1 MLRRPA
7 QRSAA
12 GITRGKENGA
22 LHPNSNAVP
31 SAASEPPTRNW
42 VAAHPASRDS
52 NPIEPGTAAAPL
64 RKPKYVRQPRNSPPP
79 RTSSRPGL
87 ARVGDSEDRRLALAL
102 VWRDGRVISTALGV
116 AHEGHAVAECVATR
130 EDARGQR
137 GADAAMRA
145 LMAWAVSLG
154 AHCIGLQVVAD
165 NAPAIALYRR
175 LGFEA
180 VCENRFWVKR

>member
-1 MLRRPA
+1 M
-7 QRSAA
+7 
-12 GITRGKENGA
+12 
-22 LHPNSNAVP
+22 
-31 SAASEPPTRNW
+31 
-42 VAAHPASRDS
+42 
-52 NPIEPGTAAAPL
+52 
-64 RKPKYVRQPRNSPPP
+64 
-79 RTSSRPGL
+79 
-87 ARVGDSEDRRLALAL
+87 
-102 VWRDGRVISTALGV
+102 ISTALGV